1 MRHEKSSFYTPEVQE
16 HVNRWQMDR
25 TITWYNCTVG
35 DVGNKVAPLGN
46 CPGDEGSRRCGK
58 HELEEPMSHLMPLD
72 SNAGPVRVSHERV
85 AFSMCQ
91 GVSYQPVAQGTDDW
105 KIKNSIL

>member
-1 MRHEKSSFYTPEVQE
+1 
-16 HVNRWQMDR
+16 
-25 TITWYNCTVG
+25 
-35 DVGNKVAPLGN
+35 
-46 CPGDEGSRRCGK
+46 
-58 HELEEPMSHLMPLD
+58 MPLD